1 MFRTSQQVHTMY
13 VESELAAARYKL
25 LWKSLRT
32 SRSVDPQNMLSRAAE
47 TYSNDKF

>member
-1 MFRTSQQVHTMY
+1 MSSPSWQQLRT
-13 VESELAAARYKL
+13 EARYKL
-25 LWKSLRT
+25 LWKALRT